1 MSLGCHGAIGPP
13 SARGRSQVDSRVLT
27 AERELGGPG
36 GSELENDLKKS
47 GKILGVL
54 WVIPGKI
61 G

>member
-47 GKILGVL
+47 GKILGKS
-54 WVIPGKI
+54 G
-61 G
+61 